1 MPELK
6 VTLLTYTPDPQKIMA
21 AAAKLCYAR
30 ADIDT
35 VMEGLTPEKTEGFI
49 DMLSGLGHESPMEH
63 MNFTFGIENVSRSL
77 LAQITRHRH
86 ASFSVQSQ
94 RYVKEMDFEFITPPQ
109 IEENAAAKQLYLRT
123 MKDIASSYNS
133 LADNLKK
140 ANIESGM
147 EERAA
152 EKKAIEDARYVL
164 PNACTTKMIVTM
176 NARSLMNFFKLRCCN
191 RAQWEIR
198 ELACRMLKLVK
209 DVAPN
214 VFCNAGP
221 ACVRGGCSEGSMS
234 CGKANDVR
242 RKFKKSGS

>member
-6 VTLLTYTPDPQKIMA
+6 VTLLTYTPKPQKIMA

-109 IEENAAAKQLYLRT
+109 IAENAASKQLYLKT
-123 MKDIASSYNS
+123 MKDIAASYNS
-133 LADNLKK
+133 LADTLKK
-140 ANIESGM
+140 VNIENGM

-198 ELACRMLKLVK
+198 ELACQMLELVK
-209 DVAPN
+209 NVAPN
-214 VFCNAGP
+214 VFSDAGP
-221 ACVRGGCSEGSMS
+221 ACVRGGCSEGKMS
-234 CGKANDVR
+234 CGKAYEVR
-242 RKFKKSGS
+242 LKFKKSGN

>member
-6 VTLLTYTPDPQKIMA
+6 VTLLTYTPEPQKIMA

-109 IEENAAAKQLYLRT
+109 IEKNAAAKQLYLQT

-221 ACVRGGCSEGSMS
+221 ACVRGSCSEGSMS

>member
-221 ACVRGGCSEGSMS
+221 ACVRGGCSEGRMS

>member
-21 AAAKLCYAR
+21 AAAKRCYAR